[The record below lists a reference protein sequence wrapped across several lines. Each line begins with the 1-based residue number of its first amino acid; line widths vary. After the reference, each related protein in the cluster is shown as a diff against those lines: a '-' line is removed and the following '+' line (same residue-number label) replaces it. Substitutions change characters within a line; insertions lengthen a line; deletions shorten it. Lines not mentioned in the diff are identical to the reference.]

1 MIPFH
6 SGNNDRGTIEASF
19 LRQKIPYLAAG
30 DLSPIGSIHSIIEWC
45 EDYSDGSDTNIC
57 RIAKAGRGQICYDC
71 FKSAK
76 IYIYMPKKY
85 VISFQKL

>member
-45 EDYSDGSDTNIC
+45 EDY
-57 RIAKAGRGQICYDC
+57 
-71 FKSAK
+71 
-76 IYIYMPKKY
+76 
-85 VISFQKL
+85 